1 MALNK
6 EKTEKGNLIALIEEY
21 LGVHYP
27 GLNIEFKEADIEFSE
42 IEALEMGNYYD
53 THNTIVLINGDIK
66 PNTKVKVKIVK
77 EGYTGI
83 KFDSVMYY
91 RHDLLKAIPMMCPL
105 WKDFKDES
113 LDGTNASLTKEV
125 VAEAISKKIGFIK
138 SAISEVSV
146 DTATQEITVKFP
158 HESLMYSGN
167 FKIKAGSEDTE
178 SQYLIPADAST
189 PVPPKVLTYSIK
201 GYNTYVWSD
210 HNDKTPDWYFQRE
223 VIIEDNETHQTK
235 AFSKVYHYTNRPS
248 TQDITGV
255 TCTLTS
261 TGTVESWNY
270 GSAGVYNSEDEVPNK
285 AIRDR
290 VPFKEYDFYN
300 KEYFDGGLGDFPDS
314 RVYFMEGVIKNFDGT
329 PFGGVQRI
337 GFWTKEGELDG
348 PTVARIFE
356 EKVGVDAREISPGNI
371 QVNPRVLDL
380 GEKRG
385 SDLNVNGRVAEKRLF
400 PRKGAWKVPTTGDY
414 VYHRKVDYTTGLEN
428 KYTILLNAETT
439 DTPVMQYDDF
449 SKIIALKDE
458 NANVAKINSVLQ
470 GVTASIDEDG
480 QPTWDYG
487 NDVNALGTF
496 NGGGS
501 WLKEGE
507 YAIGKTTIEKG
518 EIAASESGKSYYKF
532 TTALHLAIGSGTETV
547 NDVQYFKASSVIPTE
562 NLKNVARSASNA
574 PNKGTALTYMELSE
588 GMEKI
593 TDEVINISEKLVDNE
608 QLAVPYSG

>member
-1 MALNK
+1 MALNT
-6 EKTEKGNLIALIEEY
+6 EKTEKSNLIALIEEY
-21 LGVHYP
+21 LGTHYP
-27 GLNIEFKEADIEFSE
+27 GLNNEFKEADIEFSE

-83 KFDSVMYY
+83 KFDHVMYY
-91 RHDLLKAIPMMCPL
+91 RHDLLKAIPMLCPL
-105 WKDFKDES
+105 WKDFKDET
-113 LDGTNASLTKEV
+113 LDSTNASLTKEV

-138 SAISEVSV
+138 GTISEVSV
-146 DTATQEITVKFP
+146 DTTTKEITVKFP

-189 PVPPKVLTYSIK
+189 PIPPKVLTYSIK

-235 AFSKVYHYTNRPS
+235 DFSKVYHYTNRPS
-248 TQDITGV
+248 TSDITGV

-300 KEYFDGGLGDFPDS
+300 KEYFKGDSADRPGENT
-314 RVYFMEGVIKNFDGT
+314 YFMEGIIKNFDGT
-329 PFGGVQRI
+329 PYGGVQRV
-337 GFWTKEGELDG
+337 GFWTKNEDLDG
-348 PTVARIFE
+348 LTVARFFE
-356 EKVGVDAREISPGNI
+356 EKVSVEARELTPGNI
-371 QVNPRVLDL
+371 QVTPKCENA
-380 GEKRG
+380 GENRG
-385 SDLNVNGRVAEKRLF
+385 WDLNVNNRLPAKRLF
-400 PRKGAWKVPTTGDY
+400 PRKGVWKVPVASDY
-414 VYHRKVDYTTGLEN
+414 VYRRKVDHTNGLEN

-449 SKIIALKDE
+449 SKIISLKDE
-458 NANVAKINSVLQ
+458 NADLTKINSVLHAIN
-470 GVTASIDEDG
+470 VTIDEDG
-480 QPTWDYG
+480 QPTWHYG
-487 NDVNALGTF
+487 DDVNVAGIF
-496 NGGGS
+496 NIGGF
-501 WLKEGE
+501 WLAEGE

-532 TTALHLAIGSGTETV
+532 TTELHLGIGSGTEKVT
-547 NDVQYFKASSVIPTE
+547 DIQYFKADTVVPTE
-562 NLKNVARSASNA
+562 NLKDMARSASNA
-574 PNKGTALTYMELSE
+574 PNRDTTLVYMTPAA

-593 TDEVINISEKLVDNE
+593 TDEVTTISGKLVDAE
-608 QLAVPYSG
+608 QLAPTYSG